1 MSIGHPHATQPRRPK
16 GACNEHNH
24 KPYPSRNRQIAMKPQ
39 TERRSLN
46 LALVLVAAAN
56 RHRQN
61 TAGPKS
67 ASSIPCNL
75 DGVAVFS
82 FRIRLDYV
90 KTISTTHSFH
100 FSLLQ
105 GSPQNKK
112 HTSNKN
118 ELIWEQTQT
127 LVYNTWTRKQRF

>member
-24 KPYPSRNRQIAMKPQ
+24 KPYPSRNRRIAMKPQ
-39 TERRSLN
+39 IERRSMN

-56 RHRQN
+56 RDRQN

-67 ASSIPCNL
+67 VSSIPCNL

-82 FRIRLDYV
+82 FRMRLDYV
-90 KTISTTHSFH
+90 KTISTTQSVH
-100 FSLLQ
+100 FSLLT
-105 GSPQNKK
+105 GSPQTKT
-112 HTSNKN
+112 HTWKINDN
-118 ELIWEQTQT
+118 
-127 LVYNTWTRKQRF
+127 N